1 MLPSL
6 PGRGHHSRTP
16 PLSMFNPLDLDWR
29 GRGERAAGGRGRC
42 VGGLEEDLE
51 GAEEELD

>member
-6 PGRGHHSRTP
+6 PGRSHHSRTP